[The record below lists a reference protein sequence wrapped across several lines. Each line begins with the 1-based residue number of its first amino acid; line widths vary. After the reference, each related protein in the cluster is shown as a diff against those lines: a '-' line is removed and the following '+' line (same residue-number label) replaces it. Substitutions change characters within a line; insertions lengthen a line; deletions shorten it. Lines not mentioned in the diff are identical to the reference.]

1 MFRTIFGED
10 ESFIEDFI
18 EFLDGVVRRNILADK
33 KEEEKK
39 CDGKCCGDAKEHE
52 HTHYYR
58 NEEKRV
64 DGELVEKREEE
75 WKDGKCLKNEA
86 YRKEDTPKIS
96 RGHCSE
102 PKNKTDGGVE
112 YTIELDDNVDVEDP
126 RIDGYRKKNE
136 LLRNSVNQLCSDA
149 EEDHKKLRALS
160 QENAILRSEID
171 ELKKSHRQSE
181 ETLLE
186 HIDKIE
192 KELAEKT
199 KIVDVFRKFITD
211 NNFDNILNN
220 PEDKHDE

>member
-18 EFLDGVVRRNILADK
+18 DFLDRVAMRNILADK

-39 CDGKCCGDAKEHE
+39 CDGKCCGDVKEHE

-86 YRKEDTPKIS
+86 YHKEDTPKIS

-102 PKNKTDGGVE
+102 SKNESDGGVE
-112 YTIELDDNVDVEDP
+112 YTIELDDTVDSEDP
-126 RIDGYRKKNE
+126 RIVGYRKKNE
-136 LLRNSVNQLCSDA
+136 LLRNCVNQLCSDA
-149 EEDHKKLRALS
+149 EEGHKKLRALS

-171 ELKKSHRQSE
+171 ELKKSHRHSE

-199 KIVDVFRKFITD
+199 KIVDAFRKFID
-211 NNFDNILNN
+211 NNNFDNILNN

>member
-18 EFLDGVVRRNILADK
+18 EFLDGVVKRNILTDK

-39 CDGKCCGDAKEHE
+39 CDGKCCGDTKEHE

-75 WKDGKCLKNEA
+75 WKDGKCLKNDA

-96 RGHCSE
+96 RVHCSE
-102 PKNKTDGGVE
+102 SKNKMDGGVE
-112 YTIELDDNVDVEDP
+112 YAIELDDKEDP

-136 LLRNSVNQLCSDA
+136 SLRNCVNQLCSEA
-149 EEDHKKLRALS
+149 EEDHKKLRCLS

-171 ELKKSHRQSE
+171 ELKKSHCQSE
-181 ETLLE
+181 ESLLE

-199 KIVDVFRKFITD
+199 KIVDVFRKFFNN